1 MRNTDQPDEDS
12 PAVHSIRFAEAVQV
26 EIDAEY
32 VRLADTSGVDVAD
45 DWENRLLETIRG
57 LATYPERRAKA
68 TEDEQFQRVH
78 PGSPLRVL
86 TYRRGRSSPTWR
98 ILFSVHEADT
108 LDPPKVLVRHIW
120 HGARGPIAS
129 WSDEDR

>member
-1 MRNTDQPDEDS
+1 MKKAEQPDKNE
-12 PAVHSIRFAEAVQV
+12 PTTHALRFAEAVQG

-32 VRLADTSGVDVAD
+32 VRLAGISGVDIAD
-45 DWENRLLETIRG
+45 DWESRLLEAIRG

-78 PGSPLRVL
+78 PGTILRVL
-86 TYRRGRSSPTWR
+86 TYRRSRSSSTWR
-98 ILFSVHEADT
+98 ILFSVHEADA

-120 HGARGPIAS
+120 HAARGPLDS
-129 WSDEDR
+129 WPAEDE